1 MKGIFPFLKKLSVWF
16 ASKIFKKFPIMSKI
30 AIDTLEGDEL
40 KSVFFVYLKI
50 SIIIIDESFSRDT
63 NWQSDTPE
71 NYVPFI
77 AVFE

>member
-1 MKGIFPFLKKLSVWF
+1 
-16 ASKIFKKFPIMSKI
+16 MSKI

-63 NWQSDTPE
+63 N
-71 NYVPFI
+71 
-77 AVFE
+77 

>member
-1 MKGIFPFLKKLSVWF
+1 
-16 ASKIFKKFPIMSKI
+16 MSKI